1 MLELEYCRILEA
13 VDGMFGE
20 GEEPAVATDPQ
31 GRQSILTS
39 SQSKEALLIYRAQ
52 TDFLRDRRL
61 DHEMKLEGSYYDE
74 KGKQQREK
82 KRGKE

>member
-1 MLELEYCRILEA
+1 MECLEKEKSLRLPLIPRDVNSQA
-13 VDGMFGE
+13 
-20 GEEPAVATDPQ
+20 
-31 GRQSILTS
+31 S

>member
-13 VDGMFGE
+13 VDGMFSFSDSQ
-20 GEEPAVATDPQ
+20 A
-31 GRQSILTS
+31 S